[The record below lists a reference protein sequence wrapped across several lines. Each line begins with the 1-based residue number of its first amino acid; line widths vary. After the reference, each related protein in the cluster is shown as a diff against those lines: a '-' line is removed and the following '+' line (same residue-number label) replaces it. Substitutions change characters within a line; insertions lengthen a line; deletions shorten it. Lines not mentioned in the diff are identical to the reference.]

1 VEEEQ
6 QKYQAFMKRKAEF
19 EVEEPEKVRAALPL
33 ESYAGTYNDAWYGDV
48 KISYEQDKL
57 RINFTH
63 TPMLQG
69 TLEHY
74 NDDTFIVRWDE
85 PLLEADAFID
95 FSVNRNNEVH
105 SATLEAVAPYTDFS
119 FDFHNLN
126 LKKQK
131 QETGD

>member
-1 VEEEQ
+1 
-6 QKYQAFMKRKAEF
+6 MKRKAEF

-74 NDDTFIVRWDE
+74 NDDTFIVRWDS
-85 PLLEADAFID
+85 LYWRLMRL
-95 FSVNRNNEVH
+95 S
-105 SATLEAVAPYTDFS
+105 TLA
-119 FDFHNLN
+119 
-126 LKKQK
+126 
-131 QETGD
+131 